1 MLLISYKV
9 WKNTL
14 ATRYNNRKIISERQT
29 LPIGKILPGM
39 IVTFNYSEQGV
50 TDPRPL
56 LLFLHHNKEKKVLE
70 GLNLN
75 YVNPSKLKKLFSVI
89 EFKKGKLDEQENLLQ
104 LRKEYFRIQISN
116 PKKRSP
122 MNNDRFY
129 SDVIGSD
136 VIFKKSY
143 RSYKTTKLSALKVAN
158 VKLNLIGVESDE
170 D

>member
-1 MLLISYKV
+1 M
-9 WKNTL
+9 
-14 ATRYNNRKIISERQT
+14 ATRYNNHKIIENRQT
-29 LPIGKILPGM
+29 LPVGKLLPGM
-39 IVTFNYSEQGV
+39 IITFNYSEQGV

-56 LLFLHHNKEKKVLE
+56 LLFLHHNKDRNVLE

-89 EFKKGKLDEQENLLQ
+89 EFKKGKLDEQENLLS
-104 LRKEYFRIQISN
+104 LKNDYFRIQISN

-122 MNNDRFY
+122 MNTDRFY

-136 VIFKKSY
+136 ASFKKTY
-143 RSYKTTKLSALKVAN
+143 RSYKTTKLSALKVTN
-158 VKLNLIGVESDE
+158 IKLNMIGVKSDE